1 MKKIISF
8 AGFGL
13 PQLLLFFYTINILVD
28 VPKENLTKKVILLII
43 ACTWF
48 LFFGIAVYKIF
59 ILKKNEKETLK

>member
-1 MKKIISF
+1 MKKLISF

-13 PQLLLFFYTINILVD
+13 SQLLLFFYTINVLVD

-48 LFFGIAVYKIF
+48 LFFAIAVYKIF
-59 ILKKNEKETLK
+59 ILKKNEKEAIK